1 MQMTFFRSTGWASW
15 DVAAEPAI
23 ADRMPV
29 LVDDDLLF
37 EDAGVARPSV
47 AANRWLR
54 ELPVSGAPSPAT
66 WAAYARVLRDW
77 MSFLPGIGVEVFD
90 TRERLKDALSAYAA
104 RRAAGPVEARFAA
117 TTWNQHVSVLSG
129 FYQWAASESE
139 AAAVPFSYAQA
150 RSRYG
155 QQVRDVNA
163 NLARR
168 RVPKPHVRIK
178 YLEADFAAMLVNV
191 LGGLLPDGT
200 ADMEYRGRELARNA
214 AVTRMVL
221 ATGLRRR
228 EFTFLLSFEVPP
240 LPPPA
245 HPAGLPLLFGVPAA
259 LAKGSK
265 FRTTWI
271 DAGTLTAVH
280 GYIGLDRAASTAGSA
295 WLPPARWGEPL
306 RVTEPGPEGG
316 RVNGRMV
323 RWASL
328 TAGERRRL
336 GAPGGGSCLLA
347 VRSGGGPFTAWESVL
362 TRVSQRIRDRFEPR
376 FPLVH
381 PHRLRHS
388 MAMATL
394 ERLVG
399 GFYVQAAQLAAATGG
414 GAGPDAALALY
425 LAKADPLMVLRDL
438 LGHSSALVT
447 EAYLRR
453 LDMTRIY
460 AEAYQ
465 QATSGV
471 AGEAERVA
479 ADREACSEFETGA
492 GDADDGESGAD
503 GGGW

>member
-1 MQMTFFRSTGWASW
+1 MQLTFFRPAGWAGW
-15 DVAAEPAI
+15 DVAARPVI
-23 ADRMPV
+23 PDRMP
-29 LVDDDLLF
+29 LLIDDDLLF

-77 MSFLPGIGVEVFD
+77 LSFLGGIGVGA
-90 TRERLKDALSAYAA
+90 RERLKDALGAYAA
-104 RRAAGPVEARFAA
+104 HRAAGPVEARFAA
-117 TTWNQHVSVLSG
+117 TTWNQHVSVLSA
-129 FYQWAASESE
+129 FYQWAASEGE

-155 QQVRDVNA
+155 QQVRDVQA

-168 RVPKPHVRIK
+168 RAPKPHVTIK
-178 YLEADFAAMLVNV
+178 YLEADFASMLVNA
-191 LGGLLPDGT
+191 LGGLRPDGT
-200 ADMEYRGRELARNA
+200 ADAGYRGRELARNA
-214 AVTRMVL
+214 AITRMAL
-221 ATGLRRR
+221 ATGLRRG
-228 EFTFLLSFEVPP
+228 EFTFLLSFEIPP
-240 LPPPA
+240 PPPPA

-259 LAKGSK
+259 LAKGGK

-280 GYIGLDRAASTAGSA
+280 GYIRLDRAASTTGSG

-306 RVTEPGPEGG
+306 LVTEPGPEGG
-316 RVNGRMV
+316 RVNGRKV

-336 GAPGGGSCLLA
+336 VAPGGGSCLLA
-347 VRSGGGPFTAWESVL
+347 VRSDGGPFTAWETVL
-362 TRVSQRIRDRFEPR
+362 TRVSRRIRARFEPR

-425 LAKADPLMVLRDL
+425 LAKADPLMVLR
-438 LGHSSALVT
+438 T
-447 EAYLRR
+447 
-453 LDMTRIY
+453 
-460 AEAYQ
+460 
-465 QATSGV
+465 
-471 AGEAERVA
+471 
-479 ADREACSEFETGA
+479 CSDTA
-492 GDADDGESGAD
+492 PP
-503 GGGW
+503 W